1 VARLALSAIVLVF
14 VLMRCGAWAVDVAVV
29 PRAPSF
35 GAERDVRS
43 LERRID
49 AGAADDMRAH
59 FPEGGLFT
67 LSFTGFALVNI
78 AVSHPDDAALRASTR
93 DELAHL
99 LALSE
104 REREQA
110 PFSSWSSRGSWR
122 GVILEGH
129 QNLLRAGYA
138 VLGGD
143 DAKIIDDFHRT
154 SAALFAGFVRSRSG
168 ALESFWGRTWYVAN
182 VVALESLR
190 LHDVLYGTHYA
201 IAREHFRDV
210 VRVDAHSGL
219 PASEVTLG
227 GARVVD
233 GPRGCAL
240 SWLLAFTP
248 NHAWYA
254 RYLDTMSVDVAG
266 MRGFREYPVGRAG
279 HMDVDSGPILDDI
292 GGAASAFGVA
302 AARAHGDGETLGRM
316 LLAEEV
322 LAFPSLTRHG
332 DEELFFGA
340 LPLTDAIAVWART
353 VTPWDEPRPAPSTS
367 PPLFAMLIA
376 ELAILLPIVVAARWF
391 LRCLTRYSASS
402 DRR

>member
-1 VARLALSAIVLVF
+1 
-14 VLMRCGAWAVDVAVV
+14 MRCGAWAVDVAVIPRV
-29 PRAPSF
+29 PAF
-35 GAERDVRS
+35 GAERDLRS
-43 LERRID
+43 LERRIEQ
-49 AGAADDMRAH
+49 GAADDMRAK

-67 LSFTGFALVNI
+67 LSFTGFALLNV
-78 AVSHPDDAALRASTR
+78 ATAHPDDAALRVRTR
-93 DELAHL
+93 DEVAHL

-104 REREQA
+104 QEREQA

-138 VLGGD
+138 MLGGD

-168 ALESFWGRTWYVAN
+168 ALESFWGRTWYVDN

-190 LHDVLYGTHYA
+190 LHDVLYGTSYA
-201 IAREHFRDV
+201 IALERFRAV
-210 VRVDAHSGL
+210 LHVDAHTGL
-219 PASEVTLG
+219 PVSEVTLG

-248 NHAWYA
+248 SGAPGNAWYA
-254 RYLDTMSVDVAG
+254 RYVDAMSVDVGG

-279 HMDVDSGPILDDI
+279 KMDVDSGPIIDDI
-292 GGAASAFGVA
+292 GGAASAFGIA
-302 AARAHGDGETLGRM
+302 AARAHNDGDTLGRA

-322 LAFPSLTRHG
+322 LTFPSFTRYG
-332 DEELFFGA
+332 DEEIFFGA
-340 LPLTDAIAVWART
+340 LPLTDAIAVWSRT
-353 VTPWDEPRPAPSTS
+353 ITPWDEPRPAPPSS
-367 PPLFAMLIA
+367 PPFFATLVA
-376 ELAILLPIVVAARWF
+376 EMAILLPVLVAVRWF
-391 LRCLTRYSASS
+391 LRSVKRYSASR